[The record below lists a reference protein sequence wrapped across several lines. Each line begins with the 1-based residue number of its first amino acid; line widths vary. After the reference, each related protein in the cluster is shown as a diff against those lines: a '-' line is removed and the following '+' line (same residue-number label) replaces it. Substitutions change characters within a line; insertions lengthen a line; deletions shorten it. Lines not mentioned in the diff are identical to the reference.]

1 MTTLR
6 TIHSR
11 CIRERGRERE
21 GARLDATV
29 RKKEKRRENNTK
41 ESDRERE
48 RGGGERGRGRER
60 EGEGHTKGGR
70 IQVKSRSNPYSTYRL
85 FFFETIFLTMFVM
98 VAPCPSPAH
107 RKTRQ

>member
-1 MTTLR
+1 M
-6 TIHSR
+6 
-11 CIRERGRERE
+11 E
-21 GARLDATV
+21 
-29 RKKEKRRENNTK
+29 EKRRENNTK

-48 RGGGERGRGRER
+48 RWRREKEGEGEQ
-60 EGEGHTKGGR
+60 GEGHTKGGR

-85 FFFETIFLTMFVM
+85 FFFETIFLTIFVM